1 MPLAFT
7 LNVLVLQV
15 LIFNVLIY
23 SKTTVFI
30 DEH

>member
-1 MPLAFT
+1 MPLSFT
-7 LNVLVLQV
+7 LNI
-15 LIFNVLIY
+15 LIFQILFNVLIY